1 MKEVNPF
8 KVLAKMEEH
17 YNELSHNYLG
27 IETIQD
33 FLSDELRKKAILF
46 DLFQIG
52 EQMNRLPKSFL
63 RHLNQKDI
71 VGLISIRNHIVHGYD
86 QLDYDVIK
94 KVIEKEIHPF
104 LESIKQMAI
113 IEYHKHL
120 NSMLGK
126 NVKVFIDRP
135 KGYVHKGIFYELNYG
150 YIKDIVAP
158 DYEYQDG
165 YIIDEDR
172 AIESFCFGKVIAI
185 IHREN
190 DVEDKLV
197 ISINNKDYSVEEIE
211 RLVHFQEQFFKSK
224 VTKTIIIL

>member
-52 EQMNRLPKSFL
+52 EQMNRLPKSFI
-63 RHLNQKDI
+63 RQLNQKDI
-71 VGLISIRNHIVHGYD
+71 VGLISIRNRIVHGYD
-86 QLDYDVIK
+86 QLDYKIIK
-94 KVIEKEIHPF
+94 TAIEKEIHPF
-104 LESIKQMAI
+104 LESIKKMATANYYKQI
-113 IEYHKHL
+113 DYI
-120 NSMLGK
+120 MGK

-135 KGYVHKGIFYELNYG
+135 KGYIHKGIIYELNYG
-150 YIKDIVAP
+150 YIKDIIAP
-158 DYEYQDG
+158 DYEYQDA
-165 YIIDEDR
+165 YVINEND
-172 AIESFCFGKVIAI
+172 AINSYCVGKVIAV

-190 DVEDKLV
+190 DVEDKLI
-197 ISINNKDYSVEEIE
+197 ISTNNNDYSLEEIT

-224 VTKTIIIL
+224 VIKK

>member
-52 EQMNRLPKSFL
+52 EQMNRLPKSFI
-63 RHLNQKDI
+63 RQLNQKDI

-94 KVIEKEIHPF
+94 KAIEKEIHPF
-104 LESIKQMAI
+104 LESIKEMATAN
-113 IEYHKHL
+113 YHKQID
-120 NSMLGK
+120 SIIGK

-135 KGYVHKGIFYELNYG
+135 KGYIHKGIIYELNYG
-150 YIKDIVAP
+150 YIKDIIAP
-158 DYEYQDG
+158 DYEYQDA
-165 YIIDEDR
+165 YVIDENNIID
-172 AIESFCFGKVIAI
+172 SYCVGKVIAV

-190 DVEDKLV
+190 DIEDKLV
-197 ISINNKDYSVEEIE
+197 ISTNNNDYSLEEIK

-224 VTKTIIIL
+224 VIKK

>member
-27 IETIQD
+27 INTIQD

-52 EQMNRLPKSFL
+52 EQMNRLPKSFI
-63 RHLNQKDI
+63 RQLNQKDI

-86 QLDYDVIK
+86 QLDYDIIK
-94 KVIEKEIHPF
+94 KAIEKEIHPF
-104 LESIKQMAI
+104 LESIKEMATI
-113 IEYHKHL
+113 DYHKQID
-120 NSMLGK
+120 SIIGK

-135 KGYVHKGIFYELNYG
+135 KGYKYKGIIYELNYG
-150 YIKDIVAP
+150 YIKDIIAP
-158 DYEYQDG
+158 DYEYQDV
-165 YIIDEDR
+165 YVIDEEK
-172 AIESFCFGKVIAI
+172 AISTYCVGKVVAI

-190 DVEDKLV
+190 DIEDKLV
-197 ISINNKDYSVEEIE
+197 VSISDKDYLAEEINE
-211 RLVHFQEQFFKSK
+211 LVHFQEQFFKSK
-224 VTKTIIIL
+224 VIKP